1 MSAQAE
7 EVVASASVMADMAT
21 RLEGLAGR
29 FRIDDSG
36 SDAGRG
42 EPVDLSAAADQR
54 PRRAA

>member
-1 MSAQAE
+1 
-7 EVVASASVMADMAT
+7 MADMAT

-36 SDAGRG
+36 SDAARG